1 MQVSLHH
8 YTQAD
13 LDSYMVND
21 YIGKWL
27 AVNTDKRE
35 KELGCNKW
43 LSDSPIKRLIFQD
56 IYGSLLGEK
65 EKNILDIGGG
75 VTAFTKALG
84 KSHFYTLVDI
94 LSHDNKAIS
103 ESIFREYNVNFLNE
117 DWFNITFTNPFDCVI
132 CNDLFPNVD
141 QRIKIFLQKFLPLS
155 KTILILLTYHHNDHF
170 YKVKRTDADEVM
182 FLQAYS
188 WPQIRQILELIFPE
202 FGQKALQDPSDHR
215 PSLYAN
221 GRQVTL
227 LKIDQSF

>member
-1 MQVSLHH
+1 MNQRKEKMQVSLHH

-75 VTAFTKALG
+75 Y
-84 KSHFYTLVDI
+84 S
-94 LSHDNKAIS
+94 
-103 ESIFREYNVNFLNE
+103 
-117 DWFNITFTNPFDCVI
+117 
-132 CNDLFPNVD
+132 
-141 QRIKIFLQKFLPLS
+141 
-155 KTILILLTYHHNDHF
+155 F
-170 YKVKRTDADEVM
+170 YKSTWKVA
-182 FLQAYS
+182 FLYFS
-188 WPQIRQILELIFPE
+188 R
-202 FGQKALQDPSDHR
+202 
-215 PSLYAN
+215 Y
-221 GRQVTL
+221 T
-227 LKIDQSF
+227 